1 MDILAFLAYNLLVL
15 FGYLSTFN
23 RLKYM
28 DFQNEKNFIVYT
40 IKKNYLSI
48 YSEFLEF
55 QSLVTRP
62 EEHSAK
68 SQLDPQQ
75 TKLINQRNFKALY
88 WIVLYLKDIK
98 GNSLQLIYDFFL
110 YKNWTTW
117 QFKNFSYHYYKIIQ
131 SDKVKNEIQQLENFI
146 NREENYCY
154 ATQPHDQ
161 SIPESSPKEKPNK
174 PHKPIIV
181 GDYLNNHNTAI
192 HINSSLEESLKRL
205 EQTKKKVQNN

>member
-1 MDILAFLAYNLLVL
+1 MDY
-15 FGYLSTFN
+15 
-23 RLKYM
+23 K
-28 DFQNEKNFIVYT
+28 NENSFIAYT

-55 QSLVTRP
+55 QSLISPSSEGLTLH
-62 EEHSAK
+62 EIESK
-68 SQLDPQQ
+68 Q

-146 NREENYCY
+146 NREENYWH